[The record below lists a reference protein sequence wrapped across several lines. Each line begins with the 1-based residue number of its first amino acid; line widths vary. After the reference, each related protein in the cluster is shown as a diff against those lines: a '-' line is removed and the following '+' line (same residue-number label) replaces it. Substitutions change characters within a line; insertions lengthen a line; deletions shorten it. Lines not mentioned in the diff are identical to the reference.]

1 MRLELKQEKAINE
14 HLRDNLKQ
22 LEAKKDEHLSELAS
36 ELGSIQ
42 AINKRLESEL
52 DRARGEVVGGKTAI
66 TNLKF
71 ELGEKELAIANLT
84 AENQKLEGS
93 LAEAAKNE
101 IFLSEELQRFK
112 YGIVPGEEPHGEQ
125 LQLFPT
131 PEEQAAVTP
140 KTETENTESPAVKP
154 EPSTVNPEPSRGTTK
169 PKLLTA
175 GELAKWINKTHHPEK
190 PISDQNVR
198 DWFNPKKNSDKN
210 RTAVQDKYGFRLN
223 HKDKRGTLH
232 FTLL

>member
-1 MRLELKQEKAINE
+1 MREELATAQRDLEASRVIRGELALELANATSDRKLAEERLETERFRAEELIKQIEEK
-14 HLRDNLKQ
+14 
-22 LEAKKDEHLSELAS
+22 
-36 ELGSIQ
+36 
-42 AINKRLESEL
+42 
-52 DRARGEVVGGKTAI
+52 DRAIATLKT
-66 TNLKF
+66 
-71 ELGEKELAIANLT
+71 
-84 AENQKLEGS
+84 ENQKLKAS
-93 LAEAAKNE
+93 LIEAAKNE

-112 YGIVPGEEPHGEQ
+112 YGVSLASDEPHGEQ

-140 KTETENTESPAVKP
+140 KTETENTESPPVKSQHFGKLSAKP
-154 EPSTVNPEPSRGTTK
+154 LTVNSEPSSGTTK
-169 PKLLTA
+169 PKLLTP

-210 RTAVQDKYGFRLN
+210 RTAVQEKYGFRLN